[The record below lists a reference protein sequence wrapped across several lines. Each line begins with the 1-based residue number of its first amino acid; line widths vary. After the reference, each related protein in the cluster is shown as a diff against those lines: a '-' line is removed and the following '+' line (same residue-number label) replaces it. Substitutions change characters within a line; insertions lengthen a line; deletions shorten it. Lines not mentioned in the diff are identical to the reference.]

1 LFVAIPVA
9 AFVVTLCLI
18 SRPERFPYQAALT
31 FSDPS
36 MNLIGVMVERGD
48 LWGASAR
55 VGNSFRFDQPKG
67 LMALRRFS
75 ILVLQRGLEDY
86 DAYERCYVTSALAA
100 AGDRNEVAQLVR
112 IFQATQKPGLKMAAV
127 DGLGDVGNADA
138 VGALERLYYGSQSS
152 SLRIVVIGA
161 AETRNSGAV
170 DLLSRALSASDR
182 ATRLAAAKGLGQLGS
197 HSAIGVLRRY
207 LAATHDPYERAT
219 AAYSLLRLGD
229 RLAEDIAETI
239 LGSRV
244 DDYARATAALALGR
258 ARDPQ
263 LVAELRPRLV
273 DHNLDV
279 RIAVAVALTRY
290 GDPAGAAYLRAA
302 MRDGDWFTRLE
313 VGQLLD
319 EVEFS
324 NAREIVMAAV
334 TSPDRDLSLQ
344 GIRAIGISGD
354 TREIDFLAHVADE
367 ATDPVVRAE
376 AAWALGRIGG
386 TDAVAP
392 LIAMVSDPD
401 HSVRYTAADA
411 LDRTALRLLE
421 GGVSSGA

>member
-1 LFVAIPVA
+1 LAVTIALA
-9 AFVVTLCLI
+9 ALVLVLRLI
-18 SRPERFPYQAALT
+18 SRPAPFPYRAALN

-36 MNLIGVMVERGD
+36 MNLISLMVERGD
-48 LWGASAR
+48 LSGASAR
-55 VGNSFRFDQPKG
+55 VGNSYRFDKPTG

-100 AGDRNEVAQLVR
+100 AGDRNEIAQLVR
-112 IFQATQKPGLKMAAV
+112 IFQTTQKPGLKMAAA
-127 DGLGDVGNADA
+127 DGLADVGDANA
-138 VGALERLYYGSQSS
+138 VGALERLYGSEPSYQ
-152 SLRIVVIGA
+152 RMVVVGA
-161 AETRNSGAV
+161 AEARDSRAV
-170 DLLSRALSASDR
+170 DLLVRALSVSDR
-182 ATRLAAAKGLGQLGS
+182 ATRLAAAKGLGQLASRSG
-197 HSAIGVLRRY
+197 IGALRQY
-207 LAATHDPYERAT
+207 LAATHDAYERAT

-229 RLAEDIAETI
+229 GRAEDIAEAI
-239 LGSRV
+239 LRSRV
-244 DDYARATAALALGR
+244 DDYARAMAALALGR

-263 LVAELRPRLV
+263 LVPELQAALA

-279 RIAVAVALTRY
+279 RIAAAVALTRY

-302 MRDGDWFTRLE
+302 MQDGDWFTRLD

-324 NAREIVMAAV
+324 NTREIVMAAV
-334 TSPDRDLSLQ
+334 TSPDRELSLQ
-344 GIRAIGISGD
+344 GIRAIGLSGN
-354 TREIDFLAHVADE
+354 TREVGFLSLVADE